1 VVPHLVVS
9 DLADDDVSEYFP
21 CLAVELH
28 QLHSVR
34 SGKSRLPQS
43 ILMPDSSKIGNIMR
57 FNACKYVLIPYHE
70 TALLPGANCG

>member
-1 VVPHLVVS
+1 VS
-9 DLADDDVSEYFP
+9 DLAGDDVPEYFHAP
-21 CLAVELH
+21 LKFIDCT
-28 QLHSVR
+28 R
-34 SGKSRLPQS
+34 SGRSRLPQS